1 MSLKDDDSRE
11 SHKQYYLPTME
22 TKYYNVMV
30 DGRNFFYHPRKNDLK
45 TYNNIRKTATGQG
58 DDYTTGCWLYY
69 RLPLFQKN
77 YELISID
84 LSKKQKLDAD
94 PKAMQQINSAGNLD
108 RAEGSTM
115 FFVIEESKKKNS
127 YSIMI
132 LFCFN
137 IILI

>member
-1 MSLKDDDSRE
+1 MSFKDDDSRE

-58 DDYTTGCWLYY
+58 DDYTTRCWLYY